1 MSEALP
7 SDAARLSEV
16 RDVQSTNRTNQTRKH
31 LLGAAG
37 QTTNTG
43 VFVLRSHDVLGMHR
57 VKRHGWS
64 CKVFGGFNAFKDLI
78 LQSGH
83 SDRC

>member
-16 RDVQSTNRTNQTRKH
+16 RDLQSTNRTNQTRKH
-31 LLGAAG
+31 LLAAAG
-37 QTTNTG
+37 PETTNTG
-43 VFVLRSHDVLGMHR
+43 VFVLRSHDVMCMHR

-64 CKVFGGFNAFKDLI
+64 CKVFGGFNALDCIKWI
-78 LQSGH
+78 
-83 SDRC
+83 